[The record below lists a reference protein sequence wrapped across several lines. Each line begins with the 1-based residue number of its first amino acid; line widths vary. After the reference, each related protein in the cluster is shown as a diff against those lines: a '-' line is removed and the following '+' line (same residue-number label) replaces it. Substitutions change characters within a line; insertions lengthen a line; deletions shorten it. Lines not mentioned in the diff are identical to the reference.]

1 MNELTKIVLSSF
13 HPYHKAMLPN
23 LHVPINCLTILK
35 WMKMAGSSNY
45 TSFPYRIQF
54 TYIFVYTLC
63 LSKINLQSRPLLWVL
78 YSLIKISIYNSQN
91 KLEFNMYKIKFMFPI
106 HTCFLLLN
114 VLSLWVAPSLTQARS
129 LRVIPDSSYLLVP
142 RTQFVTKFVT

>member
-106 HTCFLLLN
+106 HTRFLLFKCSFF
-114 VLSLWVAPSLTQARS
+114 VSGTITHPSQKLEGH
-129 LRVIPDSSYLLVP
+129 P
-142 RTQFVTKFVT
+142 RLFLFTCSPYSICH